1 MLKSL
6 MNKFYLKQ
14 KLFGL
19 KMSERTS
26 LNWHIN
32 VFNQIVSD
40 FKRITVKSNDEDK
53 ALILLN
59 SMPTSLT

>member
-1 MLKSL
+1 

-14 KLFGL
+14 KWFGL

-26 LNWHIN
+26 MNWHIN

-40 FKRITVKSNDEDK
+40 FKRINVKSNDEDK
-53 ALILLN
+53 TLILLN
-59 SMPTSLT
+59 SLPTSLT

>member
-1 MLKSL
+1 

-14 KLFGL
+14 KWFGL

-26 LNWHIN
+26 MNWHIN

-40 FKRITVKSNDEDK
+40 FK
-53 ALILLN
+53 
-59 SMPTSLT
+59 